1 MFAQISSKNYFSS
14 SSSFIN
20 TVLQFFVAYLI
31 EDPVEYIVKIDR
43 TKKYAPILK
52 SSIEQIETGNR
63 LFLMKDKAA
72 VEQAIESGAERC
84 TDETEFKKLIQ

>member
-1 MFAQISSKNYFSS
+1 
-14 SSSFIN
+14 
-20 TVLQFFVAYLI
+20 
-31 EDPVEYIVKIDR
+31 VKIDR

-52 SSIEQIETGNR
+52 SSIEQIETGNIR

-84 TDETEFKKLIQ
+84 TDETESIDIDSVVSVGAATSSDCISLDST